1 MRVKPDPVLKAQDM
15 LFKSQIFRK
24 ILLCVPIF
32 FCLLYFLV
40 ALVWAVPFISKETE
54 LNLGRE
60 ADKEVVQQFG
70 LYQDKALQL
79 YIDDI
84 GQNLVTKL
92 VNKEF
97 PRFHFRLVDSSVINA
112 FALPGGYIYITRGL
126 LSVLNSEAELAS
138 VIGHE
143 IAHVTLHHGA
153 KLMVRSIGAQL
164 LSVGGALASKSPGE
178 WMAVSSAMFQQI
190 NLGYGREAELES
202 DAQGMMNAAGAGYQP
217 TGMAGFLRNLRK
229 QEMMSGQAYHSFQA
243 SHPETKER
251 IIKADLMASSLSYRY
266 SGLQSKRNNFLSHLQ
281 GLVYGGRQDS
291 KDKRRYKPQ
300 YLEVYT
306 VKEGDTLENI
316 AIKKLGSKR
325 HALDIAV
332 LNGRRESVAIRPGEL
347 LKLIRNGVYEE
358 NQAVNATHKLPSN

>member
-1 MRVKPDPVLKAQDM
+1 MKLKPDDGLEAQAM
-15 LFKSQIFRK
+15 LFKSQINRK
-24 ILLCVPIF
+24 TLPCLSILV
-32 FCLLYFLV
+32 CLLYFLV
-40 ALVWAVPFISKETE
+40 ALAWAVPFISKETE
-54 LNLGRE
+54 LNLGRK
-60 ADKEVVQQFG
+60 ADKEVVKQFG

-79 YIDDI
+79 YINDI
-84 GQNLVTKL
+84 GQNLVSKL

-97 PRFHFRLVDSSVINA
+97 SRFHFRLVDSSLINA
-112 FALPGGYIYITRGL
+112 FALPGGYVYVTRGL

-143 IAHVTLHHGA
+143 IGHVTLHHGA
-153 KLMVRSIGAQL
+153 KLMLRSIGAQI
-164 LSVGGALASKSPGE
+164 LSVGGAFASKSPGE
-178 WMAVSSAMFQQI
+178 WMAVSSAIFQQI

-243 SHPETKER
+243 SHPDTKER
-251 IIKADLMASSLSYRY
+251 IIKADLMASSLSHRY
-266 SGLQSKRNNFLSHLQ
+266 SGLQSKQNNFLSHLQ
-281 GLVYGGRQDS
+281 GLVYGGRQNS

-300 YLEVYT
+300 YLEIYT

-316 AIKKLGSKR
+316 AIKKLGDKR

-347 LKLIRNGVYEE
+347 LKLVRNGVYEE
-358 NQAVNATHKLPSN
+358 NQAANAVHKLLDR